1 MADFLSSYAARDR
14 EASLAALERLEAAA
28 VGPGGELVLAAAD
41 LARAAFDYAE
51 GRAQIAASRAKGAL
65 MRLHSLGARKTEAK
79 AHRLLGL
86 CALAQEQVQEG
97 ADYLANAYDIASSS
111 PEPLECILSA
121 TAEAAADFTLGDLG
135 RASSRAEAAASWAS
149 SSFRADWESVCAFIS
164 GRAAFEIGRYDRA
177 EECFG
182 LVRSVARVY
191 GQAEAARRAEIW
203 TGRAAAFA
211 GETMRAGEILRRFDE
226 DAEALW
232 FLAEL
237 EAWDGEPERALGLAE
252 EALGL
257 CPSQGFRPADAFDWS
272 SGYASLEG
280 RAVGFPAARSYL
292 SDQIEAFREFTAGMA
307 EPAKERPGQRG
318 ATRLA
323 GEGGQALGR
332 STPPAHLYFFYR
344 YLILERA
351 TPSSMEGA
359 SALSKAF
366 KALQLRSTKLGEAAL
381 KDGFLEANRWNR
393 SLLEAAR
400 SRKLI

>member
-1 MADFLSSYAARDR
+1 
-14 EASLAALERLEAAA
+14 
-28 VGPGGELVLAAAD
+28 
-41 LARAAFDYAE
+41 
-51 GRAQIAASRAKGAL
+51 

-191 GQAEAARRAEIW
+191 GQAEATRRAEIW

-237 EAWDGEPERALGLAE
+237 EAWDGEPERAQGLAE
-252 EALGL
+252 EALGI

-292 SDQIEAFREFTAGMA
+292 SDQIGAFREFTAGMA
-307 EPAKERPGQRG
+307 EPAKRG
-318 ATRLA
+318 LASAERLA
-323 GEGGQALGR
+323 SLAREDRLSALHP
-332 STPPAHLYFFYR
+332 SAHLYLFYR

-366 KALQLRSTKLGEAAL
+366 KALQLRSAKLGEAAL

-393 SLLEAAR
+393 LLLEAAR